1 MRQCGFDVFEVPE
14 RHDLDIW
21 QKAATAMTLFYQ
33 PGYGQPRGS
42 APPVIGYPRHGSSP

>member
-1 MRQCGFDVFEVPE
+1 MMRQCGFDVFEVPE

-33 PGYGQPRGS
+33 HGYGQPRGF
-42 APPVIGYPRHGSSP
+42 APAVTDYLR